1 MNKVAVMK
9 SDTLLHLEDTRRV
22 EESSRLSCVDLP
34 HTSLTD
40 GQNTDLL
47 QCQDATEN
55 SSTIKYRRYG
65 SRLGGVKVRH
75 KRQVLQDMARP
86 LKHWL
91 YKHRDNPYPTKT
103 EKVLL
108 ALDEDCPLQTPISQ
122 SNFGRSSSHKS
133 VLEKQASVLA
143 VADSANSDD
152 STSPPSKYKSSLLNR
167 YLNDTLRHMMVA
179 KGDGVP
185 SSRKR
190 RSHSESFSSN
200 ECDRDVVSPASSY
213 ETETNFVYHMDT
225 VDYTSTKC
233 DRDQQQDRG
242 QQRRDKQGWREIHA
256 AMALTNLAQGQSH
269 MGDQS
274 SVMVPIA
281 TTGQSCAREP
291 FSITRTTIIDRM
303 CGSGPSAALRQSC
316 TTGPTLTSRIIQK
329 SSHIAEVQTVKV
341 ALANRYGAVS
351 STCPATGLLLVPQ
364 TDLLS
369 LAFTF
374 PKPWS
379 LEDLLYKLLK
389 GTLDTIF
396 GLCTGLCTKERGA
409 PRLIRSVEIQ
419 QGTLQNVTK
428 ASAEEHVENGQRQ
441 GQLAVATAARR

>member
-1 MNKVAVMK
+1 MHLLTEENSACLRMNKVAVMK
-9 SDTLLHLEDTRRV
+9 SDNLLHLEDTRRA
-22 EESSRLSCVDLP
+22 EERSRLSCVDLP
-34 HTSLTD
+34 QTSLTD

-47 QCQDATEN
+47 QCQDTTEN

-108 ALDEDCPLQTPISQ
+108 ALGSHMTLVQVSNWFANARRRLKNTVRQPDLSWALRIKLYNKYIQGNAERLSVCSDDTDSDDEDCPLQTPVSQ

-167 YLNDTLRHMMVA
+167 YLNDTLRHMMAA
-179 KGDGVP
+179 KADGVT

-233 DRDQQQDRG
+233 ERDQQQDRG
-242 QQRRDKQGWREIHA
+242 QQRRDDQGWREIHA
-256 AMALTNLAQGQSH
+256 AVALTNLAQGQSH

-274 SVMVPIA
+274 GIMVPIA
-281 TTGQSCAREP
+281 TTGQSCTREP
-291 FSITRTTIIDRM
+291 FSITRTTFIDRM
-303 CGSGPSAALRQSC
+303 CVTGPSSALRQSC

-341 ALANRYGAVS
+341 ALAN
-351 STCPATGLLLVPQ
+351 
-364 TDLLS
+364 
-369 LAFTF
+369 
-374 PKPWS
+374 
-379 LEDLLYKLLK
+379 
-389 GTLDTIF
+389 
-396 GLCTGLCTKERGA
+396 
-409 PRLIRSVEIQ
+409 SV
-419 QGTLQNVTK
+419 
-428 ASAEEHVENGQRQ
+428 
-441 GQLAVATAARR
+441 